1 MLKIRINNRFNC
13 FEYTKRYIFVKR
25 KKTTKKGLEK
35 RFPNLKDLLFYKR
48 AMPTGS
54 INIFDQRI
62 FPMPRFAK
70 PINNKRQ

>member
-1 MLKIRINNRFNC
+1 MLKIRVNNKFNC
-13 FEYTKRYIFVKR
+13 FEYTKLIIFVKQ
-25 KKTTKKGLEK
+25 KKEQEKGLEK
-35 RFPNLKDLLFYKR
+35 HPSLKELFFKKS
-48 AMPTGS
+48 AMSTGS